1 MYSYEAFHAEKVARQ
16 QRMGY
21 IRIGLALW
29 AAVGAVLVV
38 MSVVSP
44 RVVETNLAVQTQT
57 STRVAP
63 AAVNAQTQ
71 VQRVASGAAA
81 AAGAAM
87 VQAPQAM
94 ALVDERLNGDGAR
107 LILGVNEPILGWV
120 LLSVFGLVWAFYAT
134 SVKGISNNDDEDSG
148 LSL

>member
-57 STRVAP
+57 STRCLCL
-63 AAVNAQTQ
+63 
-71 VQRVASGAAA
+71 AS
-81 AAGAAM
+81 
-87 VQAPQAM
+87 
-94 ALVDERLNGDGAR
+94 
-107 LILGVNEPILGWV
+107 
-120 LLSVFGLVWAFYAT
+120 
-134 SVKGISNNDDEDSG
+134 
-148 LSL
+148 

>member
-1 MYSYEAFHAEKVARQ
+1 MFVSFPVFLISPPHPMLSLLILCRRSYYS
-16 QRMGY
+16 
-21 IRIGLALW
+21 LL
-29 AAVGAVLVV
+29 L
-38 MSVVSP
+38 
-44 RVVETNLAVQTQT
+44 
-57 STRVAP
+57 
-63 AAVNAQTQ
+63 
-71 VQRVASGAAA
+71 QRVASGAAA